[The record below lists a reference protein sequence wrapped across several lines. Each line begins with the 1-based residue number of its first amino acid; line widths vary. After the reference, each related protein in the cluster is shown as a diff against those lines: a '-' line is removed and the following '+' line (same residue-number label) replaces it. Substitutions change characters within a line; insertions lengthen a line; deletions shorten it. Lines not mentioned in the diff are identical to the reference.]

1 MKQILS
7 FILLLVFHIQID
19 AQCTSCSINTACTV
33 SPLAPALC
41 PEVLPNAS
49 QGIAYDTDVTF
60 FIPQQFDNGGIAVTL
75 SQITITSISGLPSGL
90 TWTASEADNIYDI
103 TADPLTQRG
112 CVKICGTP
120 DAIGSY
126 TIAVNV
132 IAAVSAPI
140 STTAPQTFTIPLL
153 VLPGAGGNSGF
164 TFDPVSGCDSLEVNF
179 EALITSNT
187 QPVSYQWDFGNGNTS
202 SEMVPET
209 QLFALPDTYTINLQT
224 NFLDYVLESVTF
236 NATGSNWCGDIEEPS
251 IPFIGTCTGSPDIF
265 FQLTIGSSS
274 QQSATVD
281 NAAAFSLTGLQY
293 VINEPVFGFTFFDE
307 DVVTANDDLGSTILQ
322 ISAPGTYN
330 FNTSQGYG
338 SYTIGTQ
345 IGLSF
350 TNSDTLIVFDSPDV
364 PIINYSDSSICEGDS
379 VMLSVDSSSFYQW
392 YFNGEQLFGANGSS
406 IYTSNPGMYQVEI
419 RSDGG
424 CGAFSDEMEIQVSQN
439 PDSPTI
445 FFNPINNNLLYNAG
459 PSFNWIWYLDGIA
472 IENSN
477 NLTSI
482 QPEGE
487 GNYSVIV
494 ENLEGCSAI
503 SPNYPIVFVGI
514 DETSSE
520 LKFSLFPQPWN
531 NGPLYLEGVLDPA
544 QFSILDVSGRSVFS
558 TFLQGNQLQQ
568 CQIPTL
574 SAGMYFIKIN
584 TQDKAATRLFVVK

>member
-1 MKQILS
+1 M
-7 FILLLVFHIQID
+7 
-19 AQCTSCSINTACTV
+19 
-33 SPLAPALC
+33 SPLAPAIC

-60 FIPQQFDNGGIAVTL
+60 FIPQQFDNGGISVTL

-112 CVKICGTP
+112 CVKICGIP
-120 DAIGSY
+120 EAIGSY

-132 IAAVSAPI
+132 IASVSAPI
-140 STTAPQTFTIPLL
+140 STNAPQTFTIPLL

-164 TFDPVSGCDSLEVNF
+164 TFDPVSGCDSIEVNF
-179 EALITSNT
+179 EALITSST
-187 QPVSYQWDFGNGNTS
+187 QPIAYLWDFGNGNTS
-202 SEMVPET
+202 TEMIPET
-209 QLFALPDTYTINLQT
+209 QLYALPDTYVVNLQT

-251 IPFIGTCTGSPDIF
+251 IPFIGTCTGSPDVY
-265 FQLTIGSSS
+265 FQLTIGSST
-274 QQSATVD
+274 QQSATID
-281 NAAAFSLTGLQY
+281 NTAAFSLSGLQY

-350 TNSDTLIVFDSPDV
+350 TNSDTLIVFDSPDS
-364 PIINYSDSSICEGDS
+364 PIISYSDTTICEGDS
-379 VMLSVDSSSFYQW
+379 VLLAVDSSNFHQW
-392 YFNGEQLFGANGSS
+392 YYNGEQLFGANGPS
-406 IYTSNPGMYQVEI
+406 IYTADPGMYQVEI

-424 CGAFSDEMEIQVSQN
+424 CGALSDEMEIQVFQN

-445 FFNPINNNLLYNAG
+445 FFNPITNNLLFNAG
-459 PSFNWIWYLDGIA
+459 PGFNWNWYLDGIS

-482 QPEGE
+482 QPEFE
-487 GNYSVIV
+487 GNYSVTV

-503 SPNYPIVFVGI
+503 SPIYSFVFVGT
-514 DETSSE
+514 DETTSA

-531 NGPLYLEGVLDPA
+531 NGPLYLEGILDPA
-544 QFSILDVSGRSVFS
+544 QVSLLDVSGRIIFS
-558 TFLQGNQLQQ
+558 TYLEGNELQQ
-568 CQIPTL
+568 FQIPTISSGL
-574 SAGMYFIKIN
+574 YFMNIT
-584 TQDKAATRLFVVK
+584 TQENSATRLFVVK

>member
-1 MKQILS
+1 MKQLLS
-7 FILLLVFHIQID
+7 LIIVLVFNVQIY
-19 AQCTSCSINTACTV
+19 AQCTSCSINPTCTAN
-33 SPLAPALC
+33 PLAPALC

-60 FIPQQFDNGGIAVTL
+60 FIPQQFDNGGITVTL

-90 TWTASEADNIYDI
+90 TWTASDADNIYDI
-103 TADPLTQRG
+103 TSDPLTQRG
-112 CVKICGTP
+112 CVKICGIP

-132 IAAVSAPI
+132 IATVSAPI
-140 STTAPQTFTIPLL
+140 STTAPQTFTLPLL

-179 EALITSNT
+179 EALITSST
-187 QPVSYQWDFGNGNTS
+187 QPIGYIWDFGNGNS
-202 SEMVPET
+202 STEMVPET
-209 QLFALPDTYTINLQT
+209 QFYALPDTYTINLQT

-236 NATGSNWCGDIEEPS
+236 NVTGSNWCGDIEEPS
-251 IPFIGTCTGSPDIF
+251 IPFIGTCTGSPDVF
-265 FQLTIGSSS
+265 FQLTIGSST

-281 NAAAFSLTGLQY
+281 NSTSFSLSGLQY

-392 YFNGEQLFGANGSS
+392 YFNGEQLFGANGPS
-406 IYTSNPGMYQVEI
+406 IYTSDPGLYQVEI

-445 FFNPINNNLLYNAG
+445 FFNPINNKLLFNAG
-459 PSFNWIWYLDGIA
+459 PGFNWIWYLDGIA
-472 IENSN
+472 IENST

-482 QPEGE
+482 QPEVQ

-494 ENLEGCSAI
+494 ENLDGCSAT
-503 SPNYPIVFVGI
+503 SPNYPFIFVGI
-514 DETSSE
+514 DETSSD

-544 QFSILDVSGRSVFS
+544 QVSILDISGRIVFS
-558 TFLQGNQLQQ
+558 SFLQGDQLQQ

-574 SAGMYFIKIN
+574 SAGMYFIKID
-584 TQDKAATRLFVVK
+584 TRDKVATRLFVVK